1 METLATILT
10 SKDFLSSIPS
20 VILLVVAIC
29 ILGKLLKVRVT
40 TSHIQIGGEDKNS
53 YYERAIVRNQVN
65 QAKLFCMA
73 LENKI
78 NALVEHKSADG
89 YYVKY
94 ILECVYDKITEWI
107 MYNHIENTEEY
118 IESKQWEMQSLVYSF
133 NPPDQFKTP
142 EFQERINKW
151 TAEIIGRL
159 VSIRKLYQNQAK
171 QERKNGK

>member
-20 VILLVVAIC
+20 VILLIVAIC

-78 NALVEHKSADG
+78 NALIEHKTADG

-94 ILECVYDKITEWI
+94 ILECVYDKMTEWI

-159 VSIRKLYQNQAK
+159 VSIRKLYVSQAK
-171 QERKNGK
+171 QECKNGK

>member
-1 METLATILT
+1 METLATVLT

-20 VILLVVAIC
+20 VILLIVAIC
-29 ILGKLLKVRVT
+29 ILGKILKVRVT
-40 TSHIQIGGEDKNS
+40 TSHIQIGCEDKNS

-78 NALVEHKSADG
+78 NALVEHKTADG

-94 ILECVYDKITEWI
+94 ILECVYDKMTEWI

-133 NPPDQFKTP
+133 CPPEQFKTP

-159 VSIRKLYQNQAK
+159 VSIRKLYENQAK

>member
-1 METLATILT
+1 METLANILT

-20 VILLVVAIC
+20 VILLIVAIC
-29 ILGKLLKVRVT
+29 ILGKILKVRVT

-78 NALVEHKSADG
+78 NALVEHKTADN

-94 ILECVYDKITEWI
+94 ILECVYDKMTEWI

-159 VSIRKLYQNQAK
+159 VSIRKLYISQAK
-171 QERKNGK
+171 QGRKNGK

>member
-1 METLATILT
+1 METLAAILT

-20 VILLVVAIC
+20 VILLIVAIC
-29 ILGKLLKVRVT
+29 ILCKLLKVRVT

-78 NALVEHKSADG
+78 NALVEHKTADG

-94 ILECVYDKITEWI
+94 ILECVYDKMTEWI

-133 NPPDQFKTP
+133 SPPEQFKTP
-142 EFQERINKW
+142 EFKERINKW

-159 VSIRKLYQNQAK
+159 VSIRKLYENQAK
-171 QERKNGK
+171 QESKK

>member
-1 METLATILT
+1 METFATILT

-20 VILLVVAIC
+20 VILLIVAIC

-78 NALVEHKSADG
+78 NALVEHKTADG

-94 ILECVYDKITEWI
+94 ILECVYDKMTEWI

-133 NPPDQFKTP
+133 SPPEQFKTP

-159 VSIRKLYQNQAK
+159 VSIRKLYENQAK

>member
-1 METLATILT
+1 METLSTILT

-20 VILLVVAIC
+20 VILLIVAIC
-29 ILGKLLKVRVT
+29 ILGKIMHVKVH

-78 NALVEHKSADG
+78 NALVEHKTADG

-94 ILECVYDKITEWI
+94 ILECVYDKMTEWI
-107 MYNHIENTEEY
+107 MYNHIENTDEY

-133 NPPDQFKTP
+133 CPPEQFKTP

-151 TAEIIGRL
+151 TAEIVGRL
-159 VSIRKLYQNQAK
+159 VSIRKLYENQAK

>member
-20 VILLVVAIC
+20 VILLIVAIC
-29 ILGKLLKVRVT
+29 ILGKILKVRVT
-40 TSHIQIGGEDKNS
+40 TNHIQIGGEDKNS

-78 NALVEHKSADG
+78 NALVEHKTADG

-94 ILECVYDKITEWI
+94 ILECVYDKMTEWI
-107 MYNHIENTEEY
+107 MYNHIENNDEY

-133 NPPDQFKTP
+133 SPPDQFKTP

-159 VSIRKLYQNQAK
+159 VSIRKLYENQAK
-171 QERKNGK
+171 QEA

>member
-29 ILGKLLKVRVT
+29 ILGKILKVRVT

-78 NALVEHKSADG
+78 NALVEHKTTDS

-133 NPPDQFKTP
+133 NPPGQFKTP

-159 VSIRKLYQNQAK
+159 VAVRKLYTNQAK

>member
-20 VILLVVAIC
+20 VILLIIAIC
-29 ILGKLLKVRVT
+29 ILGKILKVRVT

-53 YYERAIVRNQVN
+53 YNERAIVRNQVN

-78 NALVEHKSADG
+78 NALVEHKTADG

-94 ILECVYDKITEWI
+94 ILECVYDKMTEWI
-107 MYNHIENTEEY
+107 MYNHIENTDEY
-118 IESKQWEMQSLVYSF
+118 IESKQWEIQSLVYSF

-142 EFQERINKW
+142 EFQERINRW

-159 VSIRKLYQNQAK
+159 VSIRKLYEKQAK
-171 QERKNGK
+171 QGSKNGK

>member
-20 VILLVVAIC
+20 VILLIVAIC
-29 ILGKLLKVRVT
+29 ILGKILKVRVT

-78 NALVEHKSADG
+78 NALVEHKTADG

-94 ILECVYDKITEWI
+94 ILECVYDKMTEWI
-107 MYNHIENTEEY
+107 MYNHIENTDEY
-118 IESKQWEMQSLVYSF
+118 IEASNGRMQSLVYSF
-133 NPPDQFKTP
+133 SHLSSLRHQSFK
-142 EFQERINKW
+142 N
-151 TAEIIGRL
+151 
-159 VSIRKLYQNQAK
+159 VSTSGLLK
-171 QERKNGK
+171 

>member
-1 METLATILT
+1 METLANILT

-20 VILLVVAIC
+20 VILLIVAIC
-29 ILGKLLKVRVT
+29 ILGKILKVRVT

-53 YYERAIVRNQVN
+53 YNERAIVRNQVN

-78 NALVEHKSADG
+78 NALVEHKTADG

-94 ILECVYDKITEWI
+94 ILECVYDKMTEWI

-118 IESKQWEMQSLVYSF
+118 IESKQWEIQSLVYSF
-133 NPPDQFKTP
+133 NPPSQFKTP

-159 VSIRKLYQNQAK
+159 VSIRKLYENQAK
-171 QERKNGK
+171 QERKK

>member
-29 ILGKLLKVRVT
+29 ILGKILKVRVT

-53 YYERAIVRNQVN
+53 YYERSIVRNQVN

-78 NALVEHKSADG
+78 NALVEHKTADG

-94 ILECVYDKITEWI
+94 ILECVYDKMTEWI
-107 MYNHIENTEEY
+107 MYNHIENTDEY

-133 NPPDQFKTP
+133 SPPEQFKTP

-151 TAEIIGRL
+151 TAEIIGRF
-159 VSIRKLYQNQAK
+159 VSIRKLYENQAK

>member
-10 SKDFLSSIPS
+10 SKDFLSNVPS
-20 VILLVVAIC
+20 VILLIVAIC
-29 ILGKLLKVRVT
+29 ILGKILKVRVT
-40 TSHIQIGGEDKNS
+40 TSHIQIGCEDKNS

-78 NALVEHKSADG
+78 NTLVEHKTADG

-94 ILECVYDKITEWI
+94 ILECVYDKMTEWI

-133 NPPDQFKTP
+133 CPPEQFKTP

-159 VSIRKLYQNQAK
+159 VSIRKLYENQAK
-171 QERKNGK
+171 QERKK

>member
-20 VILLVVAIC
+20 VVLLIAAIV
-29 ILGKLLKVRVT
+29 ILGKILNIKIHTDWFTV
-40 TSHIQIGGEDKNS
+40 GGEDKNS

-107 MYNHIENTEEY
+107 MYNHIENTDEY

-133 NPPDQFKTP
+133 CPPEQFKTP

-159 VSIRKLYQNQAK
+159 VAIRKLYTNQAK
-171 QERKNGK
+171 QEHKNGK

>member
-1 METLATILT
+1 METLANILT

-20 VILLVVAIC
+20 VILLIVAIC
-29 ILGKLLKVRVT
+29 ILGKILKVRVT
-40 TSHIQIGGEDKNS
+40 TNHIQIGGEDKNS

-78 NALVEHKSADG
+78 NALVEHKTADG

-94 ILECVYDKITEWI
+94 ILECVYDKMTEWI
-107 MYNHIENTEEY
+107 MYNHIENTDEY

-133 NPPDQFKTP
+133 SPPEQFKTP

-159 VSIRKLYQNQAK
+159 VSIRKLYENQAK
-171 QERKNGK
+171 QEGKNGK

>member
-29 ILGKLLKVRVT
+29 ILGKILKVRVT

-78 NALVEHKSADG
+78 NALIEHKTADG

-94 ILECVYDKITEWI
+94 ILECVYDKMTEWI

-133 NPPDQFKTP
+133 SPPEQFKTP

-159 VSIRKLYQNQAK
+159 VSIRKLYVSQAK
-171 QERKNGK
+171 QEGKNGK

>member
-20 VILLVVAIC
+20 VILLIVAIC
-29 ILGKLLKVRVT
+29 ILGKILKVRVT

-78 NALVEHKSADG
+78 NALIEHKTADG

-94 ILECVYDKITEWI
+94 ILECVYDKMTEWI

-159 VSIRKLYQNQAK
+159 VSIRKLYVSQAK
-171 QERKNGK
+171 QECKNGK

>member
-20 VILLVVAIC
+20 VILLIVAIC
-29 ILGKLLKVRVT
+29 ILGKILKVRVT
-40 TSHIQIGGEDKNS
+40 TNHIQIGGEDKNS

-78 NALVEHKSADG
+78 NALVEHKTADG
-89 YYVKY
+89 YYIKY
-94 ILECVYDKITEWI
+94 ILECVYDKMTEWI

-118 IESKQWEMQSLVYSF
+118 IESKQWEIQSLVYSF
-133 NPPDQFKTP
+133 SPPDQFKTP

-159 VSIRKLYQNQAK
+159 VSIRKLYENQAK

>member
-78 NALVEHKSADG
+78 NALVEHKTADG

-94 ILECVYDKITEWI
+94 ILECVYDKMTEWI
-107 MYNHIENTEEY
+107 MYNHIENTDEY

-133 NPPDQFKTP
+133 SPPEQFKTP

-159 VSIRKLYQNQAK
+159 VSIRKLYENQAK

>member
-20 VILLVVAIC
+20 VILLIVAIC
-29 ILGKLLKVRVT
+29 ILGKILKVRVH

-78 NALVEHKSADG
+78 NALVEHKTADG

-94 ILECVYDKITEWI
+94 ILECVYDKMTEWI
-107 MYNHIENTEEY
+107 MYNHIENTEGY

-133 NPPDQFKTP
+133 SPPEQFKTP

-159 VSIRKLYQNQAK
+159 VSIRKLYENQAK

>member
-29 ILGKLLKVRVT
+29 ILGKILKVRINT
-40 TSHIQIGGEDKNS
+40 GHIQIGGEDRNS

-78 NALVEHKSADG
+78 NALIEHKTADG

-94 ILECVYDKITEWI
+94 ILECVYDKMTEWI
-107 MYNHIENTEEY
+107 MYNHIENTDEY

-133 NPPDQFKTP
+133 SPPEQFKTP

-159 VSIRKLYQNQAK
+159 VSIRKLYENQAK

>member
-20 VILLVVAIC
+20 VILLIVAIC

-107 MYNHIENTEEY
+107 MYNHIENTDEY

-133 NPPDQFKTP
+133 NPPEQFKTP

-159 VSIRKLYQNQAK
+159 VSIRKLYEKQAK
-171 QERKNGK
+171 QESKNGK

>member
-20 VILLVVAIC
+20 VILLVAAIV
-29 ILGKLLKVRVT
+29 ILGKILKIKIHT
-40 TSHIQIGGEDKNS
+40 DWFTIGGEDKNS
-53 YYERAIVRNQVN
+53 YYERTIVRNQVN

-78 NALVEHKSADG
+78 NALVEHKTADG

-94 ILECVYDKITEWI
+94 ILECVYDKMIEWI
-107 MYNHIENTEEY
+107 MYNHIENTDEY

-133 NPPDQFKTP
+133 CPPEQFKTP

-159 VSIRKLYQNQAK
+159 VAIRKLYTNQAK
-171 QERKNGK
+171 QEHKNGK

>member
-29 ILGKLLKVRVT
+29 ILGKILKVRVT

-78 NALVEHKSADG
+78 NALVEHRTADG

-94 ILECVYDKITEWI
+94 ILECVYDKMTEWI

-133 NPPDQFKTP
+133 SPPEQFKTP

-159 VSIRKLYQNQAK
+159 VSIRKLYENQAK
-171 QERKNGK
+171 QERKNGE

>member
-10 SKDFLSSIPS
+10 SKDFLSNVPS
-20 VILLVVAIC
+20 VILLIVAIC
-29 ILGKLLKVRVT
+29 ILGKILKVRVT
-40 TSHIQIGGEDKNS
+40 TSYIQIGGEDKNS

-159 VSIRKLYQNQAK
+159 VSIRKLYEKQAK
-171 QERKNGK
+171 QESKNGK

>member
-29 ILGKLLKVRVT
+29 ILGKIMHVKVH
-40 TSHIQIGGEDKNS
+40 TSHIQIGGEDKKS

-78 NALVEHKSADG
+78 NALVEHKTADG

-94 ILECVYDKITEWI
+94 ILECVYDKMTEWI

-133 NPPDQFKTP
+133 SPPEQFKTP

-159 VSIRKLYQNQAK
+159 VSIRKLYENQAK